1 MNRGMTWLFPMREL
15 RRLVHSPHHLFVF
28 EVCGRLLSFT
38 RAAEELGVSQPAVSL
53 AIRQLERAIGC
64 DLFERQHR
72 AIRFTPA
79 GEQFFGEVSASLER
93 LLQAARAINRGD
105 DAGLVTLS
113 ISTAFANYWVM
124 PRMTRLHRSQP
135 NVDLRLQVVDR
146 DVDLEYQNVS
156 LGIRRGRGG
165 WVGYDSANI
174 AREEI
179 FAVASPA
186 YLQSNPRPRTIEDL
200 LQHQFIHLEE
210 PFRPRPTWHDWFASF
225 GVDYVDRGEGLRLND
240 YALVIQAAMAGEGIA
255 IGWRHV
261 TESLIK
267 KRLLVPVLAQ
277 SWITGEE
284 FHLIWSS
291 RTELSESAQQVR
303 NWIIEEARAAAMV
316 RLP

>member
-1 MNRGMTWLFPMREL
+1 MREL

-28 EVCGRLLSFT
+28 EVCARLLSFT
-38 RAAEELGVSQPAVSL
+38 RAGEELGVSQPAVSL
-53 AIRQLERAIGC
+53 AIRQLEEAIGQA
-64 DLFERQHR
+64 LFHR
-72 AIRFTPA
+72 RHRRIELTEA
-79 GEQFFGEVSASLER
+79 GERFYGAVATSFER
-93 LLQAARAINRGD
+93 LLQAAREVNRGD
-105 DAGLVTLS
+105 EEGLVTLS

-135 NVDLRLQVVDR
+135 NVDLRLQVVDK
-146 DVDLEYQNVS
+146 DVDLEYENVS

-165 WVGYDSANI
+165 WPGYDSVDI

-179 FAVASPA
+179 FAVASPV
-186 YLQSNPRPRTIEDL
+186 YLQSNPRPKTIEDL
-200 LQHQFIHLEE
+200 LEHQFIHLEE
-210 PFRPRPTWHDWFASF
+210 PFRPRPAWRDWFASF
-225 GVDYVDRGEGLRLND
+225 DVDFVDKGEGLRLND

-267 KRLLVPVLAQ
+267 KRLLVPVLPQ

-284 FHLIWSS
+284 FHLIWSD

-303 NWIIEEARAAAMV
+303 DWIIEEAKAAAMV

>member
-1 MNRGMTWLFPMREL
+1 MREL

-28 EVCGRLLSFT
+28 EVCARLLSFT
-38 RAAEELGVSQPAVSL
+38 RAGEELGVSQPAVSL
-53 AIRQLERAIGC
+53 SIRQLEEAIGQA
-64 DLFERQHR
+64 LFHR
-72 AIRFTPA
+72 RHRRIELTEA
-79 GEQFFGEVSASLER
+79 GERFYGAVATSFER
-93 LLQAARAINRGD
+93 LLQAAREVNRGD
-105 DAGLVTLS
+105 EEGLVTLS

-135 NVDLRLQVVDR
+135 NVDLRLQVVDK
-146 DVDLEYQNVS
+146 DVDLEYENVS

-165 WVGYDSANI
+165 WPGYDSVDI

-179 FAVASPA
+179 FAVASPV
-186 YLQSNPRPRTIEDL
+186 YLQSNPRPKTIEDL
-200 LQHQFIHLEE
+200 LEHQFIHLEE
-210 PFRPRPTWHDWFASF
+210 PFRPRPAWRDWFASF
-225 GVDYVDRGEGLRLND
+225 DVDFVDKGEGLRLND

-267 KRLLVPVLAQ
+267 KRLLVPVLPQ

-284 FHLIWSS
+284 FHLIWSD

-303 NWIIEEARAAAMV
+303 DWIIEEAKAAAMV